1 MDNELIAQKSWLQK
15 NRIKL
20 IISCFIATLIFSLLL
35 NSNSKNGITDSIT
48 ALKENSLYEK
58 AIDLANSNSAVLE
71 TIGKI
76 DSIDKL
82 AILEGNTSY
91 TNNNN
96 AVVISARINGIKKQG
111 KIEIHATKNG
121 SEWIYKKIAI
131 RTKNLNNEIIV
142 LDKP

>member
-1 MDNELIAQKSWLQK
+1 MDNELITQKSWLEK
-15 NRIKL
+15 NWVKIITFCFLL
-20 IISCFIATLIFSLLL
+20 IIIFFVL

-48 ALKENSLYEK
+48 ALKENTLYEK

-76 DSIDKL
+76 NSIDKL

-91 TNNNN
+91 NNNKKD
-96 AVVISARINGIKKQG
+96 VVVSVRINGIKKQG
-111 KIEIHATKNG
+111 KIEIQAAKKG
-121 SEWIYKKIAI
+121 AEWIYKKIII
-131 RTKNLNNEIIV
+131 RTKNSNEEIIV